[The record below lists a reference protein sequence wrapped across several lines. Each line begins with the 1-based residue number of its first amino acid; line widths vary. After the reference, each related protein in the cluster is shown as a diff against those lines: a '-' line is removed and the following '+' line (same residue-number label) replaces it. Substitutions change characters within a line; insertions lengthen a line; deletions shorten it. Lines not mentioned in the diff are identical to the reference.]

1 MQEGAV
7 DLVLVHIGGGGGEGG
22 ASVQEDILAIHL
34 QEQEFIEGEF
44 RIHR

>member
-7 DLVLVHIGGGGGEGG
+7 DLVLVHIGGGGEGG